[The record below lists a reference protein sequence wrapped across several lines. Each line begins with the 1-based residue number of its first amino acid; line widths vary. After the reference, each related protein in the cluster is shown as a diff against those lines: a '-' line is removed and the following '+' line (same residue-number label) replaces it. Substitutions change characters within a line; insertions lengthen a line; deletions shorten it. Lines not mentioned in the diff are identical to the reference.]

1 MRWPPTPR
9 HPQIN
14 WWQRCLECG
23 DASNVVEGQ
32 HKLTNKVAPARK
44 VPHLNPDAHMRNRCN
59 FRQSFNRCDRQG
71 TLHHSHHFW
80 TTTKACT
87 HSYARPAYTNMQG
100 HLRGS
105 IGSGGDKA
113 GSHTWDSFSTATT
126 IQLQISR
133 QQNKSQYRTP
143 VTMPP
148 ILSSH
153 RRSSVQETPPSVLD
167 KCGPLSQR
175 ITNCRTSAR
184 LDKRCTTSQ
193 VWA

>member
-1 MRWPPTPR
+1 MAS
-9 HPQIN
+9 HPKAPSDKLVA
-14 WWQRCLECG
+14 RCLECG

-87 HSYARPAYTNMQG
+87 HSYARPAYSPKYAAALAWI
-100 HLRGS
+100 HWIRRS
-105 IGSGGDKA
+105 KA

-153 RRSSVQETPPSVLD
+153 RRSSVQETPPYVLD
-167 KCGPLSQR
+167 KC
-175 ITNCRTSAR
+175 
-184 LDKRCTTSQ
+184 
-193 VWA
+193 